1 MKARILWMTLAVAFS
16 TLPVEAQVKAA
27 GAAVAKTAS
36 ATGRA
41 AKAAASGTA
50 KAAAKTTTST
60 AKAASNT
67 AAKTAKAAETTQAK
81 ARTVA
86 ESVRAQRAK
95 AELYQREQSRLK
107 AEAEKRKVDAVA
119 KTSRAARREAMRQ
132 QGIPTSQQPT
142 KQTYDKDRDGV
153 VRRSYSYSVP
163 KERTALEK
171 GGKYKSMMVINDPAP
186 KAASAHHGPHW
197 EAGKTKTPDPLTNKP
212 RLDQYKRER
221 LENGKSRVGYSMET
235 LEKKVGTAGP
245 PQRQMEQ
252 QRREMRERQTRE
264 RNIPGK

>member
-1 MKARILWMTLAVAFS
+1 MKARILWMTFGMAVS
-16 TLPVEAQVKAA
+16 MLPVEAQVKTA

-36 ATGRA
+36 STGRA
-41 AKAAASGTA
+41 VKGAAGGAAKAV
-50 KAAAKTTTST
+50 AKTTTT
-60 AKAASNT
+60 VAKTGSNT
-67 AAKTAKAAETTQAK
+67 ATKTAKVAEATQAK

-86 ESVRAQRAK
+86 ESARAQRAK
-95 AELYQREQSRLK
+95 AELHQREQSRLK

-119 KTSRAARREAMRQ
+119 KISRAARREAMRH

-142 KQTYDKDRDGV
+142 KQTYHKDSDGV
-153 VRRSYSYSVP
+153 ARRSYSYSVP

-171 GGKYKSMMVINDPAP
+171 GGKYKSMTVINDPAP

-221 LENGKSRVGYSMET
+221 LENGKSRVGYPNSIT
-235 LEKKVGTAGP
+235 EKKAEMKEASH
-245 PQRQMEQ
+245 QAQ
-252 QRREMRERQTRE
+252 QQQQIIRERQTRE
-264 RNIPGK
+264 RRTTGR